1 MKFRFMILA
10 VFLFIF
16 SMSRP
21 AEARS
26 MADIFKVVDGSV
38 TVVMATNNSSS
49 VPSGIQQTMGV
60 NIGSGVLISK
70 DGKVI
75 TAAHLVNTADHI
87 KVKLSGGQSVGAR
100 VIASAPFADIS
111 LLQLEAVPAEVVV
124 AKLGD
129 SDKVEIGDEAF
140 LVGTPYGLGHTLTAG
155 HISARRKLNKI
166 SAEFEVSEL
175 FQTDAP
181 INQGNSGGP
190 LFNMAGEVIG
200 IASHILTRSGGSEGL
215 GFAITSKAAK
225 RLLLEE
231 PTFWF
236 GFDGVVLENELAAA
250 FNLPQPIGFLV
261 EQVAE
266 NSPAARL
273 GLRPGMIK
281 SQVGL
286 NEMLL
291 GGDVI
296 LEVVGVQ
303 VSEGCYKKIQT
314 RLSELTPED
323 SITVKVLR
331 AGQILQLS
339 ETRSPLN

>member
-1 MKFRFMILA
+1 
-10 VFLFIF
+10 
-16 SMSRP
+16 
-21 AEARS
+21 
-26 MADIFKVVDGSV
+26 MADTFREVYGSV
-38 TVVMATNNSSS
+38 TVVITMHKSIS
-49 VPSGIQQTMGV
+49 VPAGNQNTMGH

-70 DGKVI
+70 DGKLI
-75 TAAHLVNTADHI
+75 TAAHLVNAADNI
-87 KVKLSGGQSVGAR
+87 EVIFPGGQSVSAR
-100 VIASAPFADIS
+100 VIASAPFADVS
-111 LLQLEAVPAEVVV
+111 LLQLEAVPAEVMV
-124 AKLGD
+124 ARLGD
-129 SDKVEIGDEAF
+129 SEKVDVGDEVF
-140 LVGTPYGLGHTLTAG
+140 VVGTPYGLSHTLTAG
-155 HISARRKLNKI
+155 HISARRTLNKI
-166 SAEFEVSEL
+166 SAQFEVSEL

-215 GFAITSKAAK
+215 GFASTSNAAK
-225 RLLLEE
+225 RLLLEQ

-236 GFDGVVLENELAAA
+236 GFDGIVIEDKLAAA
-250 FNLPQPIGFLV
+250 FNLPQPVGFLV
-261 EQVAE
+261 EQVAD

-303 VSEGCYKKIQT
+303 VSEGCYKEIQT
-314 RLSELTPED
+314 RLSQLKPED
-323 SITVKVLR
+323 RITVKVLR
-331 AGQILQLS
+331 AGRILQLS
-339 ETRSPLN
+339 ETRGSLN

>member
-1 MKFRFMILA
+1 MKFRFMILS
-10 VFLFIF
+10 VFFLIF
-16 SMSRP
+16 YMSRP
-21 AEARS
+21 SEARS
-26 MADIFKVVDGSV
+26 MADIFKQVDGSV

-49 VPSGIQQTMGV
+49 VPAGIQQTMGF

-87 KVKLSGGQSVGAR
+87 KVKLSDGQSVDAR

-129 SDKVEIGDEAF
+129 SDKVEIGDEVF
-140 LVGTPYGLGHTLTAG
+140 VVGTPYGLSHTLTAG

-200 IASHILTRSGGSEGL
+200 IASRILTRSGGSEGL

-291 GGDVI
+291 GGDII

-314 RLSELTPED
+314 RLSQLKPED